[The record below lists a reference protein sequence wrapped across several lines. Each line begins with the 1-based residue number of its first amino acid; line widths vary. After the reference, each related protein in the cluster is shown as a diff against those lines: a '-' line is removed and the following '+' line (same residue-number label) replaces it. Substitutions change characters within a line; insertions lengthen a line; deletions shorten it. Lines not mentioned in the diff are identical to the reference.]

1 MRATLRRVLVTFALL
16 LGVAAWAESTPEPT
30 PEPVVSP
37 SPVPR
42 VVLIEIAGSIN
53 PASADHIIQGIERG
67 EQEGADAVLLELD
80 TPGGLVSSTKDII
93 QAMLN
98 ARVPV
103 IVYVS
108 PSGAWAGSAGT
119 FITIAG
125 HVAAMAPGTTIG
137 AASPIGIGPSGGS
150 EDDKSKDV
158 AMEKAENMMA
168 AFIESIAKQRQRNV
182 EWAVK
187 AVREAVAVPNDE
199 ALELG
204 VIDLVVA
211 SREELFEQIDGR
223 SVDVAGEQWELHVA
237 GAQVIETRMS
247 WANRLLDVLATPDV
261 AVLLILAG
269 AFGLY
274 TEFSNPGLIV
284 PGVVGGVC
292 LVLGLIALQILP
304 FSWYGLLLFVVGL
317 GLFAAELFVT
327 SYGLLFLA
335 GVGCLLLGGSMLFDV
350 PEVGNL
356 SVSFWSVLVPAV
368 ASLSLFALIVL
379 LAVGRSFRR
388 PQVSGAYELVGMV
401 GTASTDLDR
410 EGTVFVRGEYWN
422 ARANAP
428 IRKGE
433 RVEVEALEG
442 LMIRVRA
449 ALPPA

>member
-1 MRATLRRVLVTFALL
+1 MRRALRRILATLALL
-16 LGVAAWAESTPEPT
+16 VGVAAWAESRPEPA
-30 PEPVVSP
+30 VSP

-53 PASADHIIQGIERG
+53 PASANHIIQGIESA

-98 ARVPV
+98 ASVPV
-103 IVYVS
+103 IVYVA

-137 AASPIGIGPSGGS
+137 AASPIGIGPSGES

-168 AFIESIAKQRQRNV
+168 AFIESIAKQRDRNV

-187 AVREAVAVPNDE
+187 AVREAVAVPDGE

-204 VIDLVVA
+204 VIDLVA
-211 SREELFEQIDGR
+211 TSREDLFAQIDGR
-223 SVDVAGEQWELHVA
+223 SVDVAGEQRVLRVA
-237 GAQVIETRMS
+237 GAQVRETRMS
-247 WANRLLDVLATPDV
+247 WANRFLDVLATPDV

-269 AFGLY
+269 VFGLY

-317 GLFAAELFVT
+317 GLFVAELFVT

-368 ASLSLFALIVL
+368 ASLSLFALVVL
-379 LAVGRSFRR
+379 VAVGRSFRR
-388 PQVSGAYELVGMV
+388 PQVSGAYELVGLV

-410 EGTVFVRGEYWN
+410 DGTVFVRGEYWN
-422 ARANAP
+422 ARADAP

-433 RVEVEALEG
+433 RVEVEAVEG
-442 LMIRVRA
+442 MVIRVRTA
-449 ALPPA
+449 QPPA

>member
-1 MRATLRRVLVTFALL
+1 MRPTLRGGLATLALL
-16 LGVAAWAESTPEPT
+16 AGLSAWAESPPEPAASRS
-30 PEPVVSP
+30 VVP
-37 SPVPR
+37 QVL
-42 VVLIEIAGSIN
+42 LIEIAGSIN
-53 PASADHIIQGIERG
+53 PASANHIIQGIERA
-67 EQEGADAVLLELD
+67 EREGMDAVLLQLD

-93 QAMLN
+93 QSMLN
-98 ARVPV
+98 SRVPV
-103 IVYVS
+103 IVYVA

-137 AASPIGIGPSGGS
+137 AASPIGIGPSG
-150 EDDKSKDV
+150 EKDEEESKDV

-187 AVREAVAVPNDE
+187 AVREAVAVPDGE

-204 VIDLVVA
+204 VIDLVA
-211 SREELFEQIDGR
+211 SSREDLFAQTEGR
-223 SVDVAGEQWELHVA
+223 SVEVAGEQRELRLV
-237 GAQVIETRMS
+237 GAQVRETQMT

-269 AFGLY
+269 VFGLY

-284 PGVVGGVC
+284 PGVVGGIS
-292 LVLGLIALQILP
+292 LVLGLVALQILP

-317 GLFAAELFVT
+317 GLFVAELFVT

-335 GVGCLLLGGSMLFDV
+335 GIGCLLLGGSMLFDV

-368 ASLSLFALIVL
+368 ASLSLFALVVL
-379 LAVGRSFRR
+379 VAVGRSFRR

-410 EGTVFVRGEYWN
+410 DGTVFVRGEYWN
-422 ARANAP
+422 ARADAA
-428 IRKGE
+428 IKKGE
-433 RVEVEALEG
+433 RVEVEAVDG
-442 LMIRVRA
+442 LTIRVRA
-449 ALPPA
+449 APPLV

>member
-1 MRATLRRVLVTFALL
+1 MRLALRRVLATLALL
-16 LGVAAWAESTPEPT
+16 VGVAAWAESTPEPVAST
-30 PEPVVSP
+30 AA
-37 SPVPR
+37 VPQ

-53 PASADHIIQGIERG
+53 PASANHIIQGIELAER
-67 EQEGADAVLLELD
+67 EGAAAALIELD

-98 ARVPV
+98 ASVPV
-103 IVYVS
+103 IVYVA
-108 PSGAWAGSAGT
+108 PRGAWAGSAGT
-119 FITIAG
+119 FITLAG

-137 AASPIGIGPSGGS
+137 AASPIGIGPSGGES
-150 EDDKSKDV
+150 EDDESKDV

-187 AVREAVAVPNDE
+187 AVREAVAVSDGE

-204 VIDLVVA
+204 VIDLVA
-211 SREELFEQIDGR
+211 STREELFEKIDGR
-223 SVDVAGEQWELHVA
+223 SVDVAGEVRELRVA
-237 GAQVIETRMS
+237 GAQVRETQMS
-247 WANRLLDVLATPDV
+247 WANQLLNVLATPDV

-269 AFGLY
+269 VFGLY

-284 PGVVGGVC
+284 PGVVGGVS

-304 FSWYGLLLFVVGL
+304 FSWYGLLLFAVGL

-379 LAVGRSFRR
+379 VAVGRSFRR

-422 ARANAP
+422 ARAAAP
-428 IRKGE
+428 IKKGE
-433 RVEVEALEG
+433 RVEVESVDG

-449 ALPPA
+449 ALPAA

>member
-1 MRATLRRVLVTFALL
+1 MRRTLRRILAVLALL
-16 LGVAAWAESTPEPT
+16 LGVAAWAESNPEPSA
-30 PEPVVSP
+30 SP
-37 SPVPR
+37 SRVPR

-53 PASADHIIQGIERG
+53 PASANHIMQGIERA
-67 EQEGADAVLLELD
+67 EREGADAVLLELD
-80 TPGGLVSSTKDII
+80 TPGGLVTSTKDII

-103 IVYVS
+103 IVYVA

-137 AASPIGIGPSGGS
+137 AASPIGIGPPGDS
-150 EDDKSKDV
+150 EGDEGKDV

-187 AVREAVAVPNDE
+187 AVREAVAVPDGE

-204 VIDLVVA
+204 VIDLVAA
-211 SREELFEQIDGR
+211 SREELFARIDGR
-223 SVDVAGEQWELHVA
+223 SVEVAGEQRELRVA
-237 GAQVIETRMS
+237 GAQVSVTRMS
-247 WANRLLDVLATPDV
+247 WANRFLDVLATPDV

-269 AFGLY
+269 VFGLY

-284 PGVVGGVC
+284 PGVVGGVS

-335 GVGCLLLGGSMLFDV
+335 GAGCLLLGGSMLFDV

-356 SVSFWSVLVPAV
+356 GVSFWSVLVPAV
-368 ASLSLFALIVL
+368 ASLSLFALVVL
-379 LAVGRSFRR
+379 VAVGRSFRR
-388 PQVSGAYELVGMV
+388 PQVSGAYELVGLV

-410 EGTVFVRGEYWN
+410 DGTVFVRGEFWN
-422 ARANAP
+422 ARAAAP

-433 RVEVEALEG
+433 RVEVEAVEG

>member
-1 MRATLRRVLVTFALL
+1 MLAGAT
-16 LGVAAWAESTPEPT
+16 AWAEAEPESASAPTESVASTA
-30 PEPVVSP
+30 SI
-37 SPVPR
+37 PR
-42 VVLIEIAGSIN
+42 VDLIEISGSIN
-53 PASADHIIQGIERG
+53 PASANYIIGGIERA
-67 EQEGADAVLLELD
+67 EQEGAAAVLLQLD
-80 TPGGLVSSTKDII
+80 TPGGLVTSTKDII

-103 IVYVS
+103 IVYVA

-137 AASPIGIGPSGGS
+137 AASPIGIGPSGES
-150 EDDKSKDV
+150 EDDESKDV

-168 AFIESIAKQRQRNV
+168 AFIESIAKQRERNV

-187 AVREAVAVPNDE
+187 AVREAVAVPDGE

-204 VIDLVVA
+204 VIDLVA
-211 SREELFEQIDGR
+211 SSREDLFAQIEGR
-223 SVDVAGEQWELHVA
+223 SLEVAGEQRELRVV
-237 GAQVIETRMS
+237 GAQVRETQMS
-247 WANRLLDVLATPDV
+247 WANRFLDVLATPDI

-269 AFGLY
+269 VFGLY

-292 LVLGLIALQILP
+292 LILGLIALQILP
-304 FSWYGLLLFVVGL
+304 FSWYGLLLFAVGL
-317 GLFAAELFVT
+317 GLFVAELFVT

-350 PEVGNL
+350 PEVGNIG
-356 SVSFWSVLVPAV
+356 VSFWTVLVPAV

-379 LAVGRSFRR
+379 VAVGRSFRR
-388 PQVSGAYELVGMV
+388 PQVSGAYELVGLV

-410 EGTVFVRGEYWN
+410 DGTVFVRGEFWN
-422 ARANAP
+422 ARANEP

-433 RVEVEALEG
+433 RVEVEAVDG
-442 LMIRVRA
+442 LMIRVRT
-449 ALPPA
+449 ALPQA